1 MLSIWALLRTY
12 YGPTPLYRHK
22 IHIFLIDDLF
32 TQIFFTANCFVYP
45 NCISSFVFS
54 HRALDVFGS
63 LIVVAPWVTTMNSP
77 FSLVDFLLYFLQ
89 EYFIMSICA
98 VVPRFYLLLLG
109 FCPFSRILNFSM
121 GGFVGIVPSS
131 TIIMLE
137 HF

>member
-1 MLSIWALLRTY
+1 
-12 YGPTPLYRHK
+12 
-22 IHIFLIDDLF
+22 
-32 TQIFFTANCFVYP
+32 
-45 NCISSFVFS
+45 
-54 HRALDVFGS
+54 
-63 LIVVAPWVTTMNSP
+63 MNSP